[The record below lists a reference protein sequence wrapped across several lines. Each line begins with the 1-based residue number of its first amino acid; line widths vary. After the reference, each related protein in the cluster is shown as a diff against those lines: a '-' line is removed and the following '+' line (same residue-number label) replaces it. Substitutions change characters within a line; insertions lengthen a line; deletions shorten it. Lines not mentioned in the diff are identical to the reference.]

1 MSMRTYINYGY
12 GFCVEELVVESP
24 ERIEK
29 LISLA
34 PDYQKKVHGSLKA
47 NGITEPTVD
56 DYLEFTDDCENGFAD
71 FLAEVMM
78 EATGLW
84 FCSCC
89 DYDGDSYVLYMPDY
103 PWNMTEKDNG
113 VTAEYIKKL
122 MKEYVAIISDTSI
135 DVDYQE
141 VENCG

>member
-12 GFCVEELVVESP
+12 GFRVEELVVESS
-24 ERIEK
+24 ERIEN

-34 PDYQKKVHGSLKA
+34 PDYQKKVHGCLKT

-89 DYDGDSYVLYMPDY
+89 DYDGDAYVLYMPDY

-113 VTAEYIKKL
+113 VTAEYIKNL